1 MNIKK
6 LMLVYILLSVSV
18 WALPNG
24 INTLIRN
31 SGVPAK
37 DVSIY
42 IKQING
48 NGGVLASL
56 NANTTRTPASVV
68 KVFTTYAS
76 ILKLGFNYRFPT
88 KFYMKGKFS
97 KGILNGDLIVKG
109 MGDPSLSSGDL
120 KHIVKQVKSRGIK
133 KITGN
138 IVIDRSYFDVG
149 NKNTSGFDKN
159 THSPYNAMPDAM
171 MFNER
176 ISTVCVTPNKNSVTK
191 KNADGSYQVIN
202 KLKRVN
208 KPCRGKYSWPA
219 VQIDSKG
226 DKTKIWLKG
235 AISKRCGKRNICKV
249 VTKPYKSFYYAL
261 KESLNKAGVKVRG
274 TMRLAK
280 VPKHAK
286 PLFTHYSEP
295 LEEIISKTAKKSNN
309 VYARQLLLVLGAKT
323 YGAPA
328 TLHKGQRALERIL
341 DQQGAL
347 ASGVLRIDNG
357 SGLSRTAKMSARQL
371 SKMLEHAHK
380 RYGKKWMDT
389 LSIAGVD
396 GTIKKRFQGSVA
408 KSRAWMKTGTL
419 RRVKNIGGYV
429 KSKSGHLYAVTILVN
444 TNKGNWRAAGL
455 QNDIIKWLVRY
466 KGKSLVKKI
475 TPLKKIT
482 RPMPVSSLWS
492 IETKVPKEFVEEA
505 LLDQEM
511 F

>member
-6 LMLVYILLSVSV
+6 LILFYLLLSVTI
-18 WALPNG
+18 WALPHG
-24 INTLIRN
+24 INTIIRN
-31 SGVPAK
+31 SGIPAK

-48 NGGVLASL
+48 NGGTLASL
-56 NANTTRTPASVV
+56 NATQIRTPASVV
-68 KVFTTYAS
+68 KVFTTYAA
-76 ILKLGFNYRFPT
+76 ILKLGFNYRFTT
-88 KFYMKGKFS
+88 KFYTKGKIS
-97 KGILNGDLIVKG
+97 KGTLYGDLIVRG
-109 MGDPSLSSGDL
+109 MGDPSLSSEDL
-120 KHIVKQVKSRGIK
+120 KSIVKQIKSRGIK

-138 IVIDRSYFDVG
+138 IIIDRSYFEVG

-191 KNADGSYQVIN
+191 ENADGSYQVIN
-202 KLKRVN
+202 QLKRVN

-219 VQIDSKG
+219 VKIDSKG
-226 DKTKIWLKG
+226 DNAKIWLKG
-235 AISKRCGKRNICKV
+235 TISKRCGKRNICKV
-249 VTKPYKSFYYAL
+249 VTQPYKSFYYAL
-261 KESLNKAGVKVRG
+261 KDSLHKAGVKVQG
-274 TMRLAK
+274 TMHLAK
-280 VPKHAK
+280 VPKYAK

-295 LEEIISKTAKKSNN
+295 LEVIISKTAKKSNN

-347 ASGVLRIDNG
+347 GPGMMRIDNG
-357 SGLSRTAKMSARQL
+357 SGLSRTAKMSAKQL
-371 SKMLEHAHK
+371 TQMLEHAHK
-380 RYGKKWMDT
+380 RYGQKWMDT
-389 LSIAGVD
+389 LAIAGVD
-396 GTIKKRFQGSVA
+396 GTIKKRFRGTVV
-408 KSRAWMKTGTL
+408 KNRAWMKTGTL

-429 KSKSGHLYAVTILVN
+429 KSKSGHLYAVSILVN
-444 TNKGNWRAAGL
+444 TNKGNWRASGL

-466 KGKSLVKKI
+466 KAKGLVKQVM
-475 TPLKKIT
+475 PLKKIT

-492 IETKVPKEFVEEA
+492 METKVPKE
-505 LLDQEM
+505 LLDTEM